1 MADVAKM
8 SDLAITR
15 LCAEAMGAAVFRM
28 GDCLYPDTKV
38 YDPLHDDAQAMALL
52 KQFPIECLNAMCRE
66 GSKDFNRTICECV
79 AKMQGAR

>member
-28 GDCLYPDTKV
+28 GDCLYPDKMTR
-38 YDPLHDDAQAMALL
+38 HDGVILCNRLALTRL
-52 KQFPIECLNAMCRE
+52 R
-66 GSKDFNRTICECV
+66 
-79 AKMQGAR
+79 